1 MEKTVFPAAM
11 DVSTARLAPEDEP
24 GLAFRVATVHVTL
37 CLPVTRLDDLTP
49 TRCQNNGF
57 CLLQP
62 LFCVSCHQTG
72 LQSSLGQRPVPV

>member
-49 TRCQNNGF
+49 TQHSKPYDSMSK
-57 CLLQP
+57 QWV
-62 LFCVSCHQTG
+62 LFK
-72 LQSSLGQRPVPV
+72 